1 VCSRDEV
8 ARQAPLTWPEQ
19 KDHAARY
26 IENAPYG
33 ADVKNIIKRTT
44 LIVRD
49 MEKSVH
55 WYTEVLGMT
64 KYYDNEVV
72 LSGGGLPA
80 GGKGDRTR
88 LVILKAEDPV
98 IGMIGLLQWIEPKL
112 PGHDK
117 PPTYQLTFGQPV
129 FVVQTDDARGV
140 SERAM
145 ALNTRIQT
153 PLHDSDVTGADG
165 RTIKMRSVYV
175 FDPDGHFYEVNQRVA
190 VLEAG
195 MQ

>member
-1 VCSRDEV
+1 M
-8 ARQAPLTWPEQ
+8 
-19 KDHAARY
+19 
-26 IENAPYG
+26 
-33 ADVKNIIKRTT
+33 KNIIKRTT

-117 PPTYQLTFGQPV
+117 PPTFQLSFGQPV
-129 FVVQTDDARGV
+129 FVVQTDDARTV
-140 SERAM
+140 AERA
-145 ALNTRIQT
+145 ALLNTRIQT

-190 VLEAG
+190 VLEPS